1 MTSELNQRIY
11 NHPRYQELVRGRS
24 RLAWTLSAI
33 TLGSFFALILVG
45 VVRPDLLAVSVSDSG
60 VVTIAVLVGV
70 IMLALFWLLTGVYLQ
85 RTTRVYDK
93 INEQI
98 LRDVQLR
105 NTPRSSL

>member
-1 MTSELNQRIY
+1 MSSELNQRIY
-11 NHPRYQELVRGRS
+11 NHPRYQELVRGRG

-45 VVRPDLLAVSVSDSG
+45 VLRPSLLTVSVSDSG

-70 IMLALFWLLTGVYLQ
+70 IMLAVFWLLTGLYLQ
-85 RTTRVYDK
+85 RTTQVYDK
-93 INEQI
+93 ISEQI

-105 NTPRSSL
+105 NAPK

>member
-1 MTSELNQRIY
+1 MTSDLNQRIY

-45 VVRPDLLAVSVSDSG
+45 ATRPDLLAVSLSNSG
-60 VVTIAVLVGV
+60 VVTIAVVIGV
-70 IMLALFWLLTGVYLQ
+70 IMLALFWLLTGLYLQ

-98 LRDVQLR
+98 LRDVHLR
-105 NTPRSSL
+105 NAPK